1 MGELIRF
8 SKPQPSY
15 LFSILLGAQILT
27 AVLLPF
33 HVALAS
39 EDDNSL
45 ALDSASSAGG
55 TIGAASSGPAYG
67 DFNGDGKDDLAL
79 GVPGEAVGTGD
90 SITFAGAVNVLY
102 GSSTGLQASG
112 TGGPNDQFW
121 TQDSPGVLDTAEEF
135 DRFGWTL
142 AVGDFNGD
150 GRDDLAV
157 GSPFESTG
165 MLDHIGAVNILYGSA
180 TGLQSGNDQ
189 FWTQDSSGILNEG
202 EQEDFFGFSLAVG
215 NFNGD
220 GFDDL
225 GVGIPGE
232 DLNEGVSLI
241 MDGGAVAI
249 LFGSANGLT
258 ATGDQIW
265 NQNSPSVF
273 DDAEEFDSFGRSV
286 VAADFNNDGRD
297 DLVIGVPFESVGA
310 VSVAGAANVLYG
322 SSTGLQSSGTGGPN
336 DQFWNQNSAGVLDSA
351 EANDNFGSSLA
362 TGDFNNDGRDDL
374 GVGVPFENIGSIQD
388 AGAANVL
395 YGSSTGLQSGNDQF
409 WNQDS
414 SSVQD
419 TAEAFDNFA
428 NALAGGDFNNDGRDD
443 LAIGVQAEDLG
454 GIEAVGAV
462 NVLYG
467 SSTGLQAS
475 GTGGPDDQFWNQD
488 STGVLDTAE
497 ANDQFGFALGAADF
511 NGDDRD
517 DLAVGIP
524 SEAIGT
530 IFGAGAAN
538 VLYGSATGL
547 QTSNDQF
554 WNQDSSGVLGSAD
567 DSDNFGWAL
576 GS

>member
-8 SKPQPSY
+8 SKLQPGY

-121 TQDSPGVLDTAEEF
+121 TQDSA
-135 DRFGWTL
+135 
-142 AVGDFNGD
+142 
-150 GRDDLAV
+150 
-157 GSPFESTG
+157 
-165 MLDHIGAVNILYGSA
+165 
-180 TGLQSGNDQ
+180 GL
-189 FWTQDSSGILNEG
+189 
-202 EQEDFFGFSLAVG
+202 
-215 NFNGD
+215 
-220 GFDDL
+220 
-225 GVGIPGE
+225 
-232 DLNEGVSLI
+232 
-241 MDGGAVAI
+241 
-249 LFGSANGLT
+249 
-258 ATGDQIW
+258 
-265 NQNSPSVF
+265 
-273 DDAEEFDSFGRSV
+273 
-286 VAADFNNDGRD
+286 
-297 DLVIGVPFESVGA
+297 
-310 VSVAGAANVLYG
+310 
-322 SSTGLQSSGTGGPN
+322 
-336 DQFWNQNSAGVLDSA
+336 LDSA

-388 AGAANVL
+388 AGAASVL